1 MTFNDPNL
9 LLLLLALPPALLLK
23 WRTGEQASPGG
34 FSNLGLLR
42 SFRPTWRIRYRW
54 LPAIIRAAAL
64 ALLVVALARPQ
75 VGQAETELPGQGI
88 DIALVLDLSS
98 SMTSASLSTGSR
110 QEVAQRVLTD
120 FVEGREEDRIGLVI
134 VREEALLLSPLTLDY
149 EALAQ
154 LLQQAP
160 RVGLPDGTAIGVGL
174 ATAVDTLR
182 ESRARSRVA
191 ILLTDGENTAGSIQP
206 LEAARIAE
214 ALGVRVYTI
223 GVIAPGSRSA
233 GNLNVNE
240 AALREMASLTGGQ
253 YFPAESEQALE
264 AIYASIDQLEKSRVG
279 RPQYAAY
286 NELSVYFLIGALGLL
301 ALELSLRGT
310 VWRQA
315 T

>member
-9 LLLLLALPPALLLK
+9 LLLLLALPLALLLK
-23 WRTGEQASPGG
+23 WRTGEQATPGR
-34 FSNLGLLR
+34 FSNLALLGG
-42 SFRPTWRIRYRW
+42 FRPTWRIRYRW

-98 SMTSASLSTGSR
+98 SMSSASLSTGSR

-134 VREEALLLSPLTLDY
+134 FREEALLLSPLTLDY

-154 LLQQAP
+154 LLEQAP

-174 ATAVDTLR
+174 ATGVDMLR

-191 ILLTDGENTAGSIQP
+191 ILLTDGENTVGSIEP
-206 LEAARIAE
+206 LAAAQIAE

-223 GVIAPGSRSA
+223 GVIAPGSRGS

-279 RPQYAAY
+279 RPQYGVY
-286 NELSVYFLIGALGLL
+286 NELGVYFLIGALGLL
-301 ALELSLRGT
+301 ALELALRGT

>member
-9 LLLLLALPPALLLK
+9 LFLLAALPVVLLLK
-23 WRTGEQASPGG
+23 WRAGDHATPGR
-34 FSNLGLLR
+34 FSNVSLLAG
-42 SFRPTWRIRYRW
+42 FRTTWRIRYRW
-54 LPAIIRAAAL
+54 LPTFIRAGAL
-64 ALLVVALARPQ
+64 ALLVVAVARPQ
-75 VGQAETELPGQGI
+75 VGQADTELPGQGI

-120 FVEGREEDRIGLVI
+120 FIEGREEDRIGLVI
-134 VREEALLLSPLTLDY
+134 FREEALVLSPLTLDY

-154 LLQQAP
+154 LLEQAP

-174 ATAVDTLR
+174 ASSIDLLR

-191 ILLTDGENTAGSIQP
+191 ILLTDGENTAGTIEP
-206 LEAARIAE
+206 LAAARIAE
-214 ALGVRVYTI
+214 TLGVRVYTI
-223 GVIAPGSRSA
+223 GVIAPGSRGS

-240 AALREMASLTGGQ
+240 AALREMANVTGGQ

-264 AIYASIDQLEKSRVG
+264 AIYASIDNLEKSRIG
-279 RPQYAAY
+279 RPQYGSY
-286 NELSVYFLIGALGLL
+286 NELGVYFVIGALALL
-301 ALELSLRGT
+301 ALELALRST

>member
-9 LLLLLALPPALLLK
+9 LFLLAALPVVLLLK
-23 WRTGEQASPGG
+23 WRAGDHATPGR
-34 FSNLGLLR
+34 FSNVSLLAG
-42 SFRPTWRIRYRW
+42 FRTTWRIRYRW
-54 LPAIIRAAAL
+54 LPTFIRAGAL
-64 ALLVVALARPQ
+64 ALLVVAVARPQ
-75 VGQAETELPGQGI
+75 VGQADTELPGQGI

-120 FVEGREEDRIGLVI
+120 FIEGREEDRIGLVI
-134 VREEALLLSPLTLDY
+134 FREEALVLSPLTLDY

-154 LLQQAP
+154 LLEQAP

-174 ATAVDTLR
+174 ASAVDLLR

-206 LEAARIAE
+206 LAAAQIAD

-240 AALREMASLTGGQ
+240 AALREMATLTGGQ

-279 RPQYAAY
+279 RPQYGAY
-286 NELSVYFLIGALGLL
+286 NELAVYFLAAALCLL
-301 ALELSLRGT
+301 ALELTLRGT